1 MAAGD
6 VTVALV
12 VAAGRRWERE
22 EEEVL
27 ARCGRMSS
35 QPSAVCCT
43 LRCHHKMSSATRKVL
58 GKQNR

>member
-1 MAAGD
+1 MGEGQGNVAAGD

-27 ARCGRMSS
+27 ARPHVQSVIGE
-35 QPSAVCCT
+35 PSANPAMPT
-43 LRCHHKMSSATRKVL
+43 QK
-58 GKQNR
+58 